1 MKTKLLA
8 IMLLVGGSVFAQSP
22 FSNGAGSGRFA
33 SADRAPIT
41 SPRSIRHQVAQ
52 PYVQPSFSKYSNNT
66 YADQDWQRG
75 LNQYRNR
82 GFGQVRERSTS
93 FQRNQNRQDSENS
106 RGFGE
111 DFGANYDDNGFR
123 GG

>member
-8 IMLLVGGSVFAQSP
+8 IMLLVGGSVFAQSR

-41 SPRSIRHQVAQ
+41 SSRSIGHQVAQ
-52 PYVQPSFSKYSNNT
+52 PHVQSRFSNYSNNA
-66 YADQDWQRG
+66 YADRGFQCGFNQD
-75 LNQYRNR
+75 RNR
-82 GFGQVRERSTS
+82 GFGQEPDRTIS
-93 FQRNQNRQDSENS
+93 FQRNQNRQNSENS

-111 DFGANYDDNGFR
+111 GFGANYYENGFR
-123 GG
+123 GR